1 MNDTAMPSPS
11 RSRPSAP
18 QEEGQADLW
27 VFAYGSLMWRPGFAW
42 AERQPAL
49 LRGYHRSFCIF
60 SHHHRGTP
68 ERPGLVLGLD
78 RGGACRGLAFRVP
91 AEESAAVRAYL
102 VAREQVTAVY
112 RDLMLPVRL
121 EDGRRLP
128 ALAFV
133 ADRRHPQYAGRLPL
147 AEQVA
152 LILAAEG
159 VSGRN
164 IDYLDSTVAHLAD
177 MGMLDGPL
185 HVLQRAVAAHRA
197 ASDAAAEVR
206 AG

>member
-1 MNDTAMPSPS
+1 MNDTAMSSPS
-11 RSRPSAP
+11 GSHPSVP
-18 QEEGQADLW
+18 QAEGQADLW

-42 AERQPAL
+42 VERQPAL

-78 RGGACRGLAFRVP
+78 RGGACRGLAFRVS
-91 AEESAAVRAYL
+91 AEESDTVRAYL
-102 VAREQVTAVY
+102 IAREQVTTVY

-121 EDGRRLP
+121 EDGRRVP

-133 ADRRHPQYAGRLPL
+133 ADRRHPQYAGRLSL

-152 LILAAEG
+152 LVVAAEG

-164 IDYLDSTVAHLAD
+164 VDYLDSTVAHLAG

-185 HVLQRAVAAHRA
+185 HALQRAVAAHRTAPA
-197 ASDAAAEVR
+197 AQ

>member
-1 MNDTAMPSPS
+1 M
-11 RSRPSAP
+11 
-18 QEEGQADLW
+18 QDLW
-27 VFAYGSLMWRPGFAW
+27 VFGYGSLMWRPGFAW
-42 AERQPAL
+42 VERQPAL

-78 RGGACRGLAFRVP
+78 RGGACRGLAFRVS
-91 AEESAAVRAYL
+91 AEESDAVRAYL
-102 VAREQVTAVY
+102 VAREQVTTVY
-112 RDLMLPVRL
+112 RDLMLPVCL
-121 EDGRRLP
+121 EDRRRVP

-133 ADRRHPQYAGRLPL
+133 ADRRHPQYAGRLSL

-152 LILAAEG
+152 LVVAAEG

-164 IDYLDSTVAHLAD
+164 VDYLDSTVAHLAD
-177 MGMLDGPL
+177 MGMSDGPL
-185 HVLQRAVAAHRA
+185 HALQRAVAAHRTAPA
-197 ASDAAAEVR
+197 AQ